1 MSDSSFD
8 LPDVK
13 NDALRAL
20 IGTIERELAT
30 LDRPLPAGGGADP
43 LKAAWAELVTQLDIG
58 PAIATRACP
67 TCKRLSRANATLC
80 FYCWSSL
87 RAESP

>member
-8 LPDVK
+8 LPDTK

-30 LDRPLPAGGGADP
+30 LDRPLPADGAADP
-43 LKAAWAELVTQLDIG
+43 LKAAWAELVTQLDVG
-58 PAIATRACP
+58 PVLATQTCP
-67 TCKRLSRANATLC
+67 TCKRLSRVGATLC

-87 RAESP
+87 RVVPQ